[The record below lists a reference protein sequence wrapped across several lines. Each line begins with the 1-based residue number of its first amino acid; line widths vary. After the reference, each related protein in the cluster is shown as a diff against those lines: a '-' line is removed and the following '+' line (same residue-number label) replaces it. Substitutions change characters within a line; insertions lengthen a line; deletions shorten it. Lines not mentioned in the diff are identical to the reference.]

1 MKEPVYGTPDGIQ
14 PNGEHAMEEIEDAV
28 MAVWNEML
36 AAGKLESPPQ
46 AKKRA

>member
-1 MKEPVYGTPDGIQ
+1 MEPID
-14 PNGEHAMEEIEDAV
+14 EAV

-36 AAGKLESPPQ
+36 SAGKLDAPLE